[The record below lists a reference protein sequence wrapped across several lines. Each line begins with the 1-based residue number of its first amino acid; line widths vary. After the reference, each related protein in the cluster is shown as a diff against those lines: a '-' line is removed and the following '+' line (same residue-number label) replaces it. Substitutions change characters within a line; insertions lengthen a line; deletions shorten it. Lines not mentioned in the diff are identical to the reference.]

1 MKSRYLHRIMYLQCL
16 SFFHLIFWPSP
27 RHEVITGC
35 RGGWRGYGGC
45 WLHDPP
51 LAGLGPAED
60 GPRPRHRCEASARP
74 GSWQQPPSWWPASD
88 PWCGTA
94 SHNLARTRQV
104 MAKMGLLHILLL
116 ILSASSYSVSGEHW
130 GPAVVGEGYL
140 FVGVLIKH
148 TSQSWINVNLN
159 FQLLFNCS
167 LAWYFPYLVCGT
179 KFKHCVKIA
188 AWIKLLNISFISYW
202 CVFDDVFRK
211 QLWNF
216 TFVIH
221 FFYQVSSKRF
231 CSIIQRSVLENKL
244 RLILNCKYL

>member
-1 MKSRYLHRIMYLQCL
+1 MI
-16 SFFHLIFWPSP
+16 
-27 RHEVITGC
+27 
-35 RGGWRGYGGC
+35 
-45 WLHDPP
+45 P
-51 LAGLGPAED
+51 L
-60 GPRPRHRCEASARP
+60 
-74 GSWQQPPSWWPASD
+74 WPASG
-88 PWCGTA
+88 PRRTVRGPATG
-94 SHNLARTRQV
+94 ARPRPGPAHGSSLPVGHQPPTRDVAQPRITSLEQD

-188 AWIKLLNISFISYW
+188 AWIKLLISVLFHT
-202 CVFDDVFRK
+202 DVFLTMFSGNNFETLL
-211 QLWNF
+211 LWY
-216 TFVIH
+216 TF
-221 FFYQVSSKRF
+221 
-231 CSIIQRSVLENKL
+231 SIKFPPKDFVLLFRGLCLKIN
-244 RLILNCKYL
+244 

>member
-1 MKSRYLHRIMYLQCL
+1 MKRRYLHRIMYLQCL

-27 RHEVITGC
+27 RHEVSTGC

-74 GSWQQPPSWWPASD
+74 GSWQQPPSWSPASD
-88 PWCGTA
+88 PWCGPA

-188 AWIKLLNISFISYW
+188 AWIKLLISVLFHT
-202 CVFDDVFRK
+202 DVFLTMFSGNNFETLL
-211 QLWNF
+211 LWY
-216 TFVIH
+216 TF
-221 FFYQVSSKRF
+221 
-231 CSIIQRSVLENKL
+231 SIKFPPKDFVLLFRGLCLKIN
-244 RLILNCKYL
+244 